1 MPTFGQLRTQARS
14 LETETETLLSRYA
27 GFAQSLSASVME
39 DENKVVKN
47 IEENLRKRGDILAQL
62 NREIE
67 SDTKTS
73 TTQLYQVQRH
83 REVLAEHRNEFNR
96 IRSNLQ
102 HDRNHLNLLSSVR
115 EDITQHQQQQ
125 QQARE
130 GRDADYY
137 LMNERNRIDNS
148 NSMADSLLAQ
158 AYETRDEFVRQRT
171 TLSGVQRRLVGTL
184 SNIPG
189 INTIIAKV
197 NTRRKRDSLIL
208 ASLITFCVLLILFF
222 H

>member
-47 IEENLRKRGDILAQL
+47 IEENLRK
-62 NREIE
+62 
-67 SDTKTS
+67 
-73 TTQLYQVQRH
+73 LYQVQRH

-197 NTRRKRDSLIL
+197 NTRKKRDSLIL